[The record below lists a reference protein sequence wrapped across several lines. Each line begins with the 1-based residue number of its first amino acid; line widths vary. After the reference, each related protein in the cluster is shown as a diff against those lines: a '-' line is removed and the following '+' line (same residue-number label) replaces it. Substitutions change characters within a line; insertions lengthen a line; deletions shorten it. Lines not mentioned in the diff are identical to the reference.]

1 VSIIVNISGFLCCC
15 LLGSHRSDEV
25 DSFIFLLARNST
37 YSYRKK
43 ESKMSTVNT
52 HTVNAC
58 RDIGLQSNAD
68 KYENYINQ

>member
-1 VSIIVNISGFLCCC
+1 
-15 LLGSHRSDEV
+15 V